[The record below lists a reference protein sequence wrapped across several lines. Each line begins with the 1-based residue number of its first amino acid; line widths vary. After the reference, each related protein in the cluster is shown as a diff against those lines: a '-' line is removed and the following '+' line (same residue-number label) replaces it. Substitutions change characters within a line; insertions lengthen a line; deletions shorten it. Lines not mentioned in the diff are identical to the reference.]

1 MDSGQQHFPLE
12 GTVDDSLFNTTFVVV
27 DLETTGLKAK
37 NDHIIEIGA
46 IKTRGGKTIGTFS
59 SFIDPGME
67 IPDHITSLTGIT
79 TADVETAPQLGTVI
93 TQFLEFARGSV
104 WVAHN
109 AKFDIGFL
117 RQACTDL
124 GLDWPSPSVVDTLT
138 LARRVLDRSQVGSFK
153 LSQLA
158 RYVGSPNRPT
168 HRALDDAIA
177 TVDVL
182 HYLMERLAGDEVQTA
197 SELVHYSPTVAP
209 EVRAK
214 RHLADGAP
222 HTPGVYVFRSR
233 NDDPLY
239 IGTALDLRRR
249 LLQYFNGTDSRRKI
263 TEMVSLSERVE
274 IIECPHGFA
283 AEIREARL
291 ISALRPPYN
300 RQRTEPTRGWYIVPT
315 SPGRPAKISRKVT
328 DARSLGPFRTRDT
341 ATAIRDRF
349 SALNDDFAM
358 TTAQISTTG
367 ADEIADMIAEISAL
381 AEAHRFQ
388 RAAVQRDR
396 TAEFIISL
404 DKQQRLS
411 MLAAIPSLQAAFPD
425 GNGGWHLAEIRYG
438 RLAGAST
445 APRGADMNYIIDLM
459 ESSAQT
465 VTPDDSLYKG
475 ASIDELSIIWKWLQ
489 RPEVRIKPTGGE
501 FSYPR
506 LGAGK
511 YLQWAIDAQ
520 QARREARREP

>member
-1 MDSGQQHFPLE
+1 MDSGQQHFAF
-12 GTVDDSLFNTTFVVV
+12 GDAVDDSLFHTTFVVV
-27 DLETTGLKAK
+27 DLETTGLKSTS
-37 NDHIIEIGA
+37 DHIIEIGA
-46 IKTRGGKTIGTFS
+46 VKTRGGKTIDTFS
-59 SFIDPGME
+59 SFIDPGIE
-67 IPDHITSLTGIT
+67 IPAHITSLTGIT
-79 TADVETAPQLGTVI
+79 TNDVESAPQLGTVI
-93 TQFLEFARGSV
+93 TQFLEFARGSI

-117 RQACTDL
+117 RQACADL
-124 GLDWPSPSVVDTLT
+124 NVDWPSPSVVDTLT
-138 LARRVLDRSQVGSFK
+138 LARRVLNRSQVGSFK
-153 LSQLA
+153 LSALA

-168 HRALDDAIA
+168 HRALDDAIS

-182 HYLMERLAGDEVQTA
+182 HYLIEKLAGDQVHTA
-197 SELVHYSPTVAP
+197 AELVHYSPTVDP
-209 EVRAK
+209 EIRAK
-214 RHLADGAP
+214 RHLADEAP
-222 HTPGVYVFRSR
+222 HRPGVYVFRSR

-249 LLQYFNGTDSRRKI
+249 LLQYFNGTDTRRKI
-263 TEMVSLSERVE
+263 NEMVSLAERIE

-300 RQRTEPTRGWYIVPT
+300 RHRTEPTRGWYIVPT
-315 SPGRPAKISRKVT
+315 RLGHPAKISRAAT
-328 DARSLGPFRTRDT
+328 NPRSLGPFRTRDT

-349 SALNDDFAM
+349 SALNDDFAI
-358 TTAQISTTG
+358 TTAQISATG
-367 ADEIADMIAEISAL
+367 SAEIADMIKEVSAL

-388 RAAVQRDR
+388 RAALQRDR

-438 RLAGAST
+438 RLAGAAT
-445 APRGADMNYIIDLM
+445 APRGADMGYIIELL

-465 VTPDDSLYKG
+465 VTAEDSLYKG

-501 FSYPR
+501 FCYPR
-506 LGAGK
+506 LGAGR

-520 QARREARREP
+520 QARREARRAP